1 MRRDREIEIGRKEG
15 KKKKEIKGREK
26 DREISIGGL
35 NQSETDY

>member
-1 MRRDREIEIGRKEG
+1 MGRDRDRDREGRGEKKKRNKREG
-15 KKKKEIKGREK
+15 KK